1 MPSTTQSFRKE
12 FIVFKCNVP
21 RNPKCITRKEIDTM
35 TRCFISD
42 VLLDSTEEEIQQEI
56 YEVLHNTGPK
66 LIAPK
71 GFKIT
76 DVNHIIGRVFNTEEG
91 SKLSGCTIK
100 QMVRTG
106 AIYVR
111 LLKHHCLIA

>member
-1 MPSTTQSFRKE
+1 MRSTTQSFRKE
-12 FIVFKCNVP
+12 IIVFKCNVP
-21 RNPKCITRKEIDTM
+21 RNPKRVTRKEINTM
-35 TRCFISD
+35 IRCFISD
-42 VLLDSTEEEIQQEI
+42 VLLDSTEDEIQQEI

-71 GFKIT
+71 Y
-76 DVNHIIGRVFNTEEG
+76 VNHIIGCVFNKEEG

-100 QMVRTG
+100 QMVGTG

>member
-12 FIVFKCNVP
+12 IIIFKCNVP
-21 RNPKCITRKEIDTM
+21 TNPKRIARKEIDTM
-35 TRCFISD
+35 TTCFISN
-42 VLLDSTEEEIQQEI
+42 VLLDSTEDEIQQEI

-71 GFKIT
+71 
-76 DVNHIIGRVFNTEEG
+76 DVNHIISRVFNKEEG

-100 QMVRTG
+100 QMVGTG

>member
-1 MPSTTQSFRKE
+1 MTT
-12 FIVFKCNVP
+12 
-21 RNPKCITRKEIDTM
+21 
-35 TRCFISD
+35 CFISN
-42 VLLDSTEEEIQQEI
+42 VLLDSTEDEIQQEI

-71 GFKIT
+71 DFKII
-76 DVNHIIGRVFNTEEG
+76 DVNHIIGRVFNKEEG
-91 SKLSGCTIK
+91 SKLSRCTIK
-100 QMVRTG
+100 QMVGTG